1 MAPTTDYKI
10 ILEQIPTVLAEK
22 VKEALQDGWQ
32 VYGGVTVINNSW
44 AQALVK
50 TEPLLAQILAQ
61 LKTINTNTAN
71 TATNT
76 ANTASNTSTTNSR
89 LSTISSTVSE
99 INGKLD

>member
-10 ILEQIPTVLAEK
+10 LIEQTPNVLTEK
-22 VKEALQDGWQ
+22 VKAALAEGWQ

-50 TEPLLAQILAQ
+50 TEDLLAQILAQ
-61 LKTINTNTAN
+61 LKTIN
-71 TATNT
+71 TNT

-89 LSTISSTVSE
+89 LSTISTTVSE
-99 INGKLD
+99 INGKID